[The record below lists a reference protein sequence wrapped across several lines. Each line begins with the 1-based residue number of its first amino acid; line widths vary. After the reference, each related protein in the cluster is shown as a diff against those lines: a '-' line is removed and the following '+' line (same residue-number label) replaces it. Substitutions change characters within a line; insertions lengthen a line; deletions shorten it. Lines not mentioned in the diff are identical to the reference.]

1 MATLFKDEKTKRKYL
16 WWGRYLTQF
25 QMFQFVTNMGQAAY
39 CRLYSPYPK
48 QLSTLLFFYMI
59 TLLAL
64 FGQFY
69 LSKHGSGAKKGRPA
83 GQKKSV

>member
-1 MATLFKDEKTKRKYL
+1 MATVFKDEKTKRKYL

-25 QMFQFVTNMGQAAY
+25 QMFQFVTMMGQAAY

-64 FGQFY
+64 FLKFY
-69 LSKHGSGAKKGRPA
+69 LSKHGGGKSRRPA
-83 GQKKSV
+83 SQKKSV